1 MILTAKH
8 SLKYIITVFLI
19 IQLTGCSTYQEAG
32 SPASTRKDE
41 WFARDKLKHF
51 SATFLIGA
59 AAYSTARWGDA
70 SKNDAS
76 IIGFSLSSTC
86 GMAKEINDEVRR
98 DDWSYKDLIWDFIGG
113 AAGVSL
119 SNALD

>member
-1 MILTAKH
+1 MTVKH
-8 SLKYIITVFLI
+8 SLRYILIIFLI
-19 IQLTGCSTYQEAG
+19 IHLTGCATYQG
-32 SPASTRKDE
+32 SSPPASTRKDE

-51 SATFLIGA
+51 SASFLIGT
-59 AAYSTARWGDA
+59 AAYSAARLGDT
-70 SKNDAS
+70 SKDDAS
-76 IIGFSLSSTC
+76 IVGFSLSSTC
-86 GMAKEINDEVRR
+86 GIAKEINDEVKR

>member
-1 MILTAKH
+1 MILTVKH
-8 SLKYIITVFLI
+8 SLKYVLIVFLI
-19 IQLTGCSTYQEAG
+19 IHLTGCATYQEAG
-32 SPASTRKDE
+32 SPASTRTDE
-41 WFARDKLKHF
+41 WFGRDKLKHF

-59 AAYSTARWGDA
+59 ASYSTARWGDA
-70 SKNDAS
+70 SKDDAS

-86 GMAKEINDEVRR
+86 GIAKEINDEVRR
-98 DDWSYKDLIWDFIGG
+98 GEWGYKDLVWNFIGG

>member
-1 MILTAKH
+1 MILTVKH
-8 SLKYIITVFLI
+8 SLKYILIVFLI
-19 IQLTGCSTYQEAG
+19 IHLTGCATYQEAG

-41 WFARDKLKHF
+41 WFGRDKLKHF

-70 SKNDAS
+70 SKDNAS

-86 GMAKEINDEVRR
+86 GIAKEINDEVRR

>member
-1 MILTAKH
+1 MILTVKH
-8 SLKYIITVFLI
+8 SLKCILIVFLI
-19 IQLTGCSTYQEAG
+19 IHLTGCATYQE
-32 SPASTRKDE
+32 PVSTRNDE
-41 WFARDKLKHF
+41 WFGKDKLKHF

-59 AAYSTARWGDA
+59 AAYSTARLGDT
-70 SKNDAS
+70 SKDNAS

-86 GMAKEINDEVRR
+86 GIAKEINDEVRR
-98 DDWSYKDLIWDFIGG
+98 DEWSYKDMIWDFIGG